1 MKNLNFLIKPASS
14 LCNMRCRYCFYE
26 DEAVNRAEASTGRM
40 TTETV
45 DCLIQQAFA
54 ALDNRNSSVTFAF
67 QGGEPTLAGLDYY
80 RYFVEKVYQHNANH
94 VHVNFAIQ
102 TNGLMIDEQWAVFLA
117 ANRFLVGISMDGTKA
132 LHDEL
137 RPDAFGRSTWARVTK
152 ALSLLQKNKVDTNIL
167 CVVTRSCA
175 KSPVKVYHTLQ
186 KLGGNYLQF
195 TPCLDPLGKT
205 RGSMPYSITPE
216 LYGHFLCGLFDE
228 WYRDWQAGR
237 YTSVRLFDDYI
248 YLAMGIPAGTCAT
261 SGSCGNYLVVEGNGS
276 LYPCDFYCLDEWK
289 LGVVKDTSFV
299 EIMQCDKER
308 RFLKDGAEHPAECNS
323 CRWRRMCFGGCKRD
337 WYVDSTGKHNYLC
350 GAFQMFFEHSFP
362 RIEQI
367 AKQQKACLY

>member
-1 MKNLNFLIKPASS
+1 MLH
-14 LCNMRCRYCFYE
+14 FY
-26 DEAVNRAEASTGRM
+26 R
-40 TTETV
+40 
-45 DCLIQQAFA
+45 
-54 ALDNRNSSVTFAF
+54 
-67 QGGEPTLAGLDYY
+67 
-80 RYFVEKVYQHNANH
+80 
-94 VHVNFAIQ
+94 
-102 TNGLMIDEQWAVFLA
+102 
-117 ANRFLVGISMDGTKA
+117 MDGTKA

-248 YLAMGIPAGTCAT
+248 YLAMGMPAGTCAT

-276 LYPCDFYCLDEWK
+276 LCPCDFYCLDEWK

-308 RFLKDGAEHPAECNS
+308 RFLKDGAEHPAACNS